1 MTMEVEVRDL
11 VWIGER
17 FGLSLAML
25 PFSAPIPVPSPS
37 TRIYVRLFDNGERI
51 GRRRSLPTALNDGR

>member
-37 TRIYVRLFDNGERI
+37 TRIYVRRLTMGSGLGAE
-51 GRRRSLPTALNDGR
+51 GRSQQR